1 MEFEAVVPYG
11 SGKAWF
17 RIGRENPG
25 IYYAELLTC
34 DGIDEQQPPSAITL
48 IRAVRGWTGSDS
60 DEVLINEL
68 GRLIEATLL
77 TAGNMKST
85 DKR

>member
-11 SGKAWF
+11 SGKAWY

-25 IYYAELLTC
+25 IYHAELLTC
-34 DGIDEQQPPSAITL
+34 DGTEKQQPPAAITL
-48 IRAVRGWTGSDS
+48 IRAVRGWIGSGN
-60 DEVLINEL
+60 DEILINEL
-68 GRLIEATLL
+68 GRLIEANLL
-77 TAGNMKST
+77 TASNKKNT